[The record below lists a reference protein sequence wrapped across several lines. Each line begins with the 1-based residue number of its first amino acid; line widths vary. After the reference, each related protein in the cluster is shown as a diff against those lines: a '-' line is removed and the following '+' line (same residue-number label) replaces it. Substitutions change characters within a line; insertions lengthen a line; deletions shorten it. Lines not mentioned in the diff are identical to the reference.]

1 MASSSKLI
9 DDLNIELSL
18 APPNVQVGAPPNP
31 IFPNSSFHHGSA
43 SNFAE
48 AMPKRVVL
56 PGGITVSRLTPAD
69 HLHVAQ
75 RSDKAAVEES
85 HDLTVLHA
93 TSSTNL
99 GIRLL
104 ARTRECA
111 VLTEE
116 VASLKAQVADLQKRL
131 YCANQQVEALWKR
144 NNDHAELLQILQI
157 RENRGN

>member
-1 MASSSKLI
+1 MATSPTSL
-9 DDLNIELSL
+9 DDLNLELAL
-18 APPNVQVGAPPNP
+18 APSVAQVSAPPQSV
-31 IFPNSSFHHGSA
+31 FPNSTYHHGSA

-48 AMPKRVVL
+48 AMPRRVVL
-56 PGGITVSRLTPAD
+56 PGGMTVRRLTPAD
-69 HLHVAQ
+69 HLYMTQ